1 MGAFLFGFLFG
12 FLVGVVAGICVRAVF
27 DWGMDP

>member
-1 MGAFLFGFLFG
+1 MMGAFLVG